1 MIEKSKELLETDP
14 AQVEANPVLMCLLA
28 YYLLSEGDYNNL
40 LKLVNKSKNPE

>member
-1 MIEKSKELLETDP
+1 MIDKSKELLETDP
-14 AQVEANPVLMCLLA
+14 SQVEANPILMCLLA